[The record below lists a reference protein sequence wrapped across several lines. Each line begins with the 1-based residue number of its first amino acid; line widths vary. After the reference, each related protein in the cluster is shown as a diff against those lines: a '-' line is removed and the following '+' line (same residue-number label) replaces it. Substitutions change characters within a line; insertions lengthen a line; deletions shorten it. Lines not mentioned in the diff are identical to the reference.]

1 MPSRDLQDN
10 ALGQAPSEAALGHHQ
25 SALLDFHCFR
35 GDPIAALDAALED
48 SPDFA
53 MARLM
58 RGWLQALS
66 TDPPGVPAARTELAR
81 AEACRLNEREAAHGQ
96 ALAAFCAGRWT
107 EASGR
112 LDALSL
118 RWPRDA
124 LALQVGHLIDFLRG
138 DGERLHGR
146 IASALGHWGPA
157 DASHGPL
164 LGMLAFGLEEAGDYT
179 AALAAGEAAL
189 AAQPRD
195 AWAHHA
201 VAHVHEMRGDARA
214 GLAWMQHRE
223 PLWAEGS
230 YLQVHNRWH
239 QALFHLELGDC
250 EAARDLFT
258 GAVRGEHSRLA
269 VNLVDASALAWR
281 LQLVGIDLGEAW
293 QTLADDWAAVGQPGL
308 YSFNDFHAMLAWV
321 GAGEHAL
328 AQRWLQAQGEC
339 DATQVGDHAELGRLL
354 GRPLLQAQF
363 DLATG
368 RPGAALAGLGSVAT
382 EIIRFGG
389 SHAQR
394 DLVELMRVDAALQA
408 GQVSVARGLITA
420 RLARRPGSFVNHGLA
435 QRCAVLEGGE
445 SPSAP

>member
-1 MPSRDLQDN
+1 MPSHDLQDN
-10 ALGQAPSEAALGHHQ
+10 ALGQAPSDAALGRYQ
-25 SALLDFHCFR
+25 SALLDFHCFH
-35 GDPIAALDAALED
+35 GDPMAALDAAIED

-66 TDPPGVPAARTELAR
+66 TDPPGVPAARAELAG

-96 ALAAFCAGRWT
+96 SLAAFCAGRWAD
-107 EASGR
+107 ASDR
-112 LDALSL
+112 LAALSL

-146 IASALGHWGPA
+146 IASALGHWGAA

-164 LGMLAFGLEEAGDYT
+164 QGMLAFGLEEAGDYT

-201 VAHVHEMRGDARA
+201 VAHVHEMRGDARS
-214 GLAWMQHRE
+214 GIDWMHSRE
-223 PLWAEGS
+223 PWWTEGS

-239 QALFHLELGDC
+239 EALFHLELGDC

-258 GAVRGEHSRLA
+258 GPVRGERSRLA

-281 LQLVGIDLGEAW
+281 LQLVGVDLNGAW

-308 YSFNDFHAMLAWV
+308 YSFNDFHAMLTWV
-321 GAGEHAL
+321 GAGEQAL
-328 AQRWLQAQGEC
+328 AERWLQAQHEC
-339 DATQVGDHAELGRLL
+339 EPAQVGDHAALARLI
-354 GRPLLQAQF
+354 GRPLLQAQL
-363 DLATG
+363 DLANG
-368 RPGAALAGLGSVAT
+368 RPDAALAGLGSVAT
-382 EIIRFGG
+382 ELIRFGG

-408 GQVSVARGLITA
+408 GQVGVARGLIAA
-420 RLARRPGSFVNHGLA
+420 RLARRPDSFLNVGLA
-435 QRCAVLEGGE
+435 KRCALMASGAGL
-445 SPSAP
+445 SG